1 VKRIINP
8 RTVPFRKQQL
18 TQKGVLVFLFF
29 SITFS
34 LSSYAQCYQAFQF
47 AFGGSGSDVAYD
59 ITDAGN
65 NQFYVVGTT
74 NSYGAG
80 GTDIM
85 VVKTDAGGNILWSKV
100 FGGANDELVR
110 KAKKTKDGGL
120 LITGQTK
127 SFGNA
132 NGDMLCLKVNANG
145 SLAWSREFGVGS
157 SYGDLGMDI
166 IETSDGGYAVSGII
180 NVHGG
185 VADAV
190 IIKLNTNADIT
201 WTKRFDR
208 GDGEDG
214 VGVIENGTNLIA
226 TCDLQNSGLDYDFA
240 VLQIRESDG
249 KLITM
254 IILVKTWG
262 YVTNLD
268 FSVYNRWGNLI
279 FHSTSSLKCWD
290 GTYNGIRQASGTYVY
305 QVSAKTICGNV
316 YRKGTIVLIR

>member
-1 VKRIINP
+1 MKRIINP
-8 RTVPFRKQQL
+8 RTIPFRKQQL

-132 NGDMLCLKVNANG
+132 N
-145 SLAWSREFGVGS
+145 
-157 SYGDLGMDI
+157 GDLGMDI